1 MTTDV
6 KAPAQPIARQ
16 EDYEDRAFEHTESS
30 VSVASQW
37 QLMWWKFRRHKLAMI
52 GGIVTILIYLIA
64 LFVEFLAPSSPGVIR
79 AEYTWAP
86 PQSLH
91 FFRDTEAGRVFDPYV
106 NGYSVEIDPV
116 ALKRTFVIDEE
127 KVVDIGFFIKG
138 EPYKMWGLF
147 DMDIHLI
154 GSTDPET
161 PVYFMGADRMGRDL
175 LSSLIYGTRISMS
188 IGLVGVIVSFFLG
201 IALGGVSGFYGGA
214 VDNLIQRVIEFIRSI
229 PTIPLW
235 MGLAAAVPTDWSP
248 LRVYFGITII
258 LSFIGWT
265 GLARVVRG
273 RFLSLRTEDFVMA
286 ARLDGAN
293 EWTTIWRHMVPSFF
307 SHIIASL
314 TLSIP
319 GMILA
324 ETSLSFLGLG
334 LRRPVVSWGV
344 LLQEAQNIRSVA
356 TAPWLLIPG
365 LAVLVAV
372 LALNFLGD
380 GLRDAADPY
389 NR

>member
-1 MTTDV
+1 MAVTDAKTLPPEAASSGAASAEV
-6 KAPAQPIARQ
+6 
-16 EDYEDRAFEHTESS
+16 ESS

-37 QLMWWKFRRHKLAMI
+37 QLMWWKFRKHRLAMA
-52 GGIVTILIYLIA
+52 GGIVTLIIYAIA
-64 LFVEFLAPSSPGVIR
+64 LFVEFLSPSSPGVIR
-79 AEYTWAP
+79 ADYTWAP
-86 PQSLH
+86 PQRLH
-91 FFRDTEAGRVFDPYV
+91 FLRQTEEGMRWAPYV
-106 NGYSVEIDPV
+106 NGYKVEIDPE
-116 ALKRTFVIDEE
+116 ALRRTFVIDEE
-127 KVVDIGFFIKG
+127 TIVDVGFFVRG
-138 EPYKMWGLF
+138 EPYKMWGLWES
-147 DMDIHLI
+147 DLHLV
-154 GSTDPET
+154 GSTDAEA
-161 PVYFMGADRMGRDL
+161 PVYFLGADRMGRDL
-175 LSSLIYGTRISMS
+175 LSSMIYGTRVSMS
-188 IGLVGVIVSFFLG
+188 IGLLGVFLSFFLG
-201 IALGGVSGFYGGA
+201 ILLGGISGFYGGTT
-214 VDNLIQRVIEFIRSI
+214 DNLIQRVIEFIRSI

-235 MGLAAAVPTDWSP
+235 MGLAAALPTDWPP
-248 LRVYFGITII
+248 LRIYFGITII

-286 ARLDGAN
+286 ARLDGAS
-293 EWTTIWRHMVPSFF
+293 ELTTIWRHMVPSFF

>member
-1 MTTDV
+1 MAVTDAKTLPPETV
-6 KAPAQPIARQ
+6 SP
-16 EDYEDRAFEHTESS
+16 RAADAEIESS

-37 QLMWWKFRRHKLAMI
+37 QLMWWKFRKHRAAMV
-52 GGIVTILIYLIA
+52 GGVVTLIIYVIA
-64 LFVEFLAPSSPGVIR
+64 IFVEFLSPSSPGVIR
-79 AEYTWAP
+79 ADYTWAP
-86 PQSLH
+86 PQQLH
-91 FFRDTEAGRVFDPYV
+91 FFRQTEEGMRWDPYV
-106 NGYSVEIDPV
+106 NGYKVEIDPE
-116 ALKRTFVIDEE
+116 ALRRTFVIDEE
-127 KVVDIGFFIKG
+127 QIVDVGFFVRG
-138 EPYKMWGLF
+138 ETYEMWGLWES
-147 DMDIHLI
+147 DLHLI
-154 GSTDPET
+154 GSTDAEL
-161 PVYFMGADRMGRDL
+161 PVYFLGADRMGRDL
-175 LSSLIYGTRISMS
+175 LSSMIYGTRVSMS
-188 IGLVGVIVSFFLG
+188 IGLLGVFLSFFLG
-201 IALGGVSGFYGGA
+201 ILLGGISGFYGGT
-214 VDNLIQRVIEFIRSI
+214 VDNLIQRAIEFIRSI

-235 MGLAAAVPTDWSP
+235 MGLAAALPTDWPP
-248 LRVYFGITII
+248 LRIYFGITII
-258 LSFIGWT
+258 ISFIGWT

-286 ARLDGAN
+286 ARLDGAS
-293 EWTTIWRHMVPSFF
+293 ELTTIWRHMVPSFF

-324 ETSLSFLGLG
+324 ETSLSFLELG

>member
-1 MTTDV
+1 MAVTDAKTLPPETV
-6 KAPAQPIARQ
+6 SP
-16 EDYEDRAFEHTESS
+16 RAADAEIESS

-37 QLMWWKFRRHKLAMI
+37 QLMWWKFRKHRAAMV
-52 GGIVTILIYLIA
+52 GGVVTLIIYVIA
-64 LFVEFLAPSSPGVIR
+64 IFVEFLSPSSPGVIR
-79 AEYTWAP
+79 ADYTWAP
-86 PQSLH
+86 PQQLH
-91 FFRDTEAGRVFDPYV
+91 FFRQTENGMRWDPYV
-106 NGYSVEIDPV
+106 NGYKVEIDPE
-116 ALKRTFVIDEE
+116 ALRRTFVIDEE
-127 KVVDIGFFIKG
+127 QIVDVGFFVRG
-138 EPYKMWGLF
+138 ETYEMWGLWES
-147 DMDIHLI
+147 DLHLI
-154 GSTDPET
+154 GSTDAEL
-161 PVYFMGADRMGRDL
+161 PVYFLGADRMGRDL
-175 LSSLIYGTRISMS
+175 LSSMIYGTRVSMS
-188 IGLVGVIVSFFLG
+188 IGLLGVFLSFFLG
-201 IALGGVSGFYGGA
+201 ILLGGISGFYGGT
-214 VDNLIQRVIEFIRSI
+214 VDNLIQRAIEFIRSI

-235 MGLAAAVPTDWSP
+235 MGLAAALPTDWPP
-248 LRVYFGITII
+248 LRIYFGITII
-258 LSFIGWT
+258 ISFIGWT

-286 ARLDGAN
+286 ARLDGAS
-293 EWTTIWRHMVPSFF
+293 ELTTIWRHMVPSFF

-324 ETSLSFLGLG
+324 ETSLSFLELG

-356 TAPWLLIPG
+356 TASWLLIPG